1 MKIHPVAIAALA
13 AAGTA
18 AAIVVT
24 GASGQ
29 STSSSSS
36 QQLIINQRISQAAVR
51 RSNTALNYLKA
62 VRSTTND
69 TANGISADNPV
80 GVQSPTGTGWLG
92 SQISSGTY
100 YARVNADG
108 TLAGGSTG
116 VTTGRNAAGQYVVN
130 YPVDVSTCTYS
141 ATSLQAFEWPAIQN
155 VPGQAQTL
163 VVDMYGVSGNPAT
176 TKGGQTGPFHLN
188 VYC

>member
-29 STSSSSS
+29 STSSS

-69 TANGISADNPV
+69 TANGISPDNPV

-92 SQISSGTY
+92 SQISAGTY

-116 VTTGRNAAGQYVVN
+116 VTTGRNAAGQYIVN

-141 ATSLQAFEWPAIQN
+141 ATSLQAFEWPAILN

-163 VVDMYGVSGNPAT
+163 EVTMFGVSGNPAT
-176 TKGGQTGPFHLN
+176 TKGGQTGPFHLI
-188 VYC
+188 VFC